1 VSPIPVEINDALSER
16 FSDDVEAAVYFVVSE
31 ALANAAKHS
40 GAKRVVVSVRHEGA
54 SLIVDV
60 QDDGAGGATPAS
72 GSGLLGMTD
81 RVAVLGG
88 MVTVASPR
96 GSGTVVHAEIPCA

>member
-1 VSPIPVEINDALSER
+1 VGSEMCIR
-16 FSDDVEAAVYFVVSE
+16 DR
-31 ALANAAKHS
+31 ANAAKHS
-40 GAKRVVVSVRHEGA
+40 GARRVDVSVHREGG
-54 SLIVDV
+54 SLLVDV
-60 QDDGAGGATPAS
+60 EDDGAGGATPFS
-72 GSGLLGMTD
+72 GSGLLGVAD